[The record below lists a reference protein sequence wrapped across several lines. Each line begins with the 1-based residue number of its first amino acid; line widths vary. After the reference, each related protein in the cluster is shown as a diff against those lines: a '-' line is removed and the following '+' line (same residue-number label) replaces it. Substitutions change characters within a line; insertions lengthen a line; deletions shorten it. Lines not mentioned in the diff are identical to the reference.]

1 MRFYPKHSYSNW
13 LITALRWVL
22 AFIAIILC
30 IVLIGPIAGSIIL
43 VRNIRDKLTGRS
55 ISSDDTVAVIPLVYA
70 SMIVSSVIALVWFV
84 LT

>member
-55 ISSDDTVAVIPLVYA
+55 IGSDDTVAVIPLVYA
-70 SMIVSSVIALVWFV
+70 SIIVSSVIALLWFV

>member
-1 MRFYPKHSYSNW
+1 MKFYPKHSYSNW

-30 IVLIGPIAGSIIL
+30 IVFVGPIAGSIIL
-43 VRNIRDKLTGRS
+43 VRNIRDKLAGRS
-55 ISSDDTVAVIPLVYA
+55 ISHDDTVAVIPLVYA
-70 SMIVSSVIALVWFV
+70 SILVSSVIALVWFV

>member
-1 MRFYPKHSYSNW
+1 MKFYPKHSYSNW

-30 IVLIGPIAGSIIL
+30 IVLIGPIAGAIIL
-43 VRNIRDKLTGRS
+43 VRNIRDRGTGRS
-55 ISSDDTVAVIPLVYA
+55 VSRDDTVAVIPLVYA
-70 SMIVSSVIALVWFV
+70 SIIVSGVIALIWFV

>member
-1 MRFYPKHSYSNW
+1 MNFYPKHSYSNW

-55 ISSDDTVAVIPLVYA
+55 IGSDDTVAVIPLVYA
-70 SMIVSSVIALVWFV
+70 SIIVSSVIALLWFV

>member
-1 MRFYPKHSYSNW
+1 MNFYPKHSYSNW

-30 IVLIGPIAGSIIL
+30 IVFVGPIAGSIIL
-43 VRNIRDKLTGRS
+43 VRNIRDKLAGRS
-55 ISSDDTVAVIPLVYA
+55 ISNDDTVAVIPLVYA
-70 SMIVSSVIALVWFV
+70 SIIVSSVIALIWFV

>member
-1 MRFYPKHSYSNW
+1 MYG
-13 LITALRWVL
+13 
-22 AFIAIILC
+22 

-55 ISSDDTVAVIPLVYA
+55 IGSDDTVAVIPLVYA
-70 SMIVSSVIALVWFV
+70 SIIVSSVIALLWFV

>member
-1 MRFYPKHSYSNW
+1 MKFYPKHSYSNW

-55 ISSDDTVAVIPLVYA
+55 IGSDDTVAVIPLVYA
-70 SMIVSSVIALVWFV
+70 SIIVSSVIALLWFV

>member
-1 MRFYPKHSYSNW
+1 MNFYPKHSYSNW

-30 IVLIGPIAGSIIL
+30 IVFVGPIAGSIIL
-43 VRNIRDKLTGRS
+43 VRNIRDKLAGRS

-70 SMIVSSVIALVWFV
+70 SIIVSSVIALIWFV

>member
-1 MRFYPKHSYSNW
+1 MKFYPKHTYSNW

-55 ISSDDTVAVIPLVYA
+55 IGSDDTVAVIPLVYA
-70 SMIVSSVIALVWFV
+70 SIIVSSVIALLWFV